1 MMKAITGEAVR
12 FESDFNCT
20 LKQTFRRKIG
30 GTKSSVA
37 IAVTVT
43 TY

>member
-1 MMKAITGEAVR
+1 MMKAITGDAVR

-20 LKQTFRRKIG
+20 LKQTSHRKIE

-37 IAVTVT
+37 IAVTTT